1 MAASDVPTKIITC
14 YIPSEKAEALLH
26 YLAEAP
32 GVVAVNHAAGRGDSA
47 SGAFGLANEIAMFS
61 VAAAAD
67 RADEV
72 FVDIFEHG
80 EIDRP
85 NGGIVFMQR
94 TRRAT
99 RFELPDLPEE
109 GD

>member
-14 YIPSEKAEALLH
+14 YVPSEKAEELLL
-26 YLAEAP
+26 YLARAP
-32 GVVAVNHAAGRGDSA
+32 GVIAVNLATGRGASA
-47 SGAFGLANEIAMFS
+47 AGAFGLANEIAMFS

-72 FVDIFEHG
+72 FTDIFEHAD
-80 EIDRP
+80 IDRP

-109 GD
+109 SK